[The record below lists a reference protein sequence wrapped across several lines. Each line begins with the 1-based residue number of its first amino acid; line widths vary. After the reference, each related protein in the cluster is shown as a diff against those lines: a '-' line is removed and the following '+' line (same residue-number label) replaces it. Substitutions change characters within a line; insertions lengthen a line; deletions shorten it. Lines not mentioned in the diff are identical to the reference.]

1 MDDLD
6 HEARET
12 IDERI
17 LYQDFGPEKLW
28 NEFEDFSQAMD
39 EAETGSDEEIDF
51 GNRLVAE
58 MGRLR
63 DAYAD
68 KVLAILRETT
78 DESRMARKGFATRL
92 AGELRLEAA
101 VPLLLAMFNDD
112 NDWLREETLRALTKI
127 GTDSVIRELA
137 SRYPKE
143 DLNFR
148 LGVACLLEDIHSD
161 RSVQTCLDLLKHE
174 ENQEIKGLLL
184 QSILMNFADEG
195 IEPARQFILQTPLD
209 PNVLEVRSALLTV
222 CKLMDVSFPEFEAW
236 KEDATHDSEFR
247 RKWHAEHG
255 SLDDE
260 YEEAEDEEDFEDEDE
275 EDLPAFKPFI
285 RQQERVGR
293 NDPCPCGSGKKFK
306 KCCYGR
312 SADEAD
318 ALAGSE
324 AVYRPRQSKPQF
336 PVGTF
341 ALYGPDDKRTT
352 KIVAGVIKREGAE
365 PIIERWVGTNVKN
378 DPKVQQKIKE
388 FFDKH
393 GVRSV
398 AATDRN
404 MGCPHEEGEDFPV
417 GEDCPFCPFW
427 KGKQGTNRRE

>member
-1 MDDLD
+1 
-6 HEARET
+6 
-12 IDERI
+12 
-17 LYQDFGPEKLW
+17 
-28 NEFEDFSQAMD
+28 
-39 EAETGSDEEIDF
+39 
-51 GNRLVAE
+51 
-58 MGRLR
+58 
-63 DAYAD
+63 
-68 KVLAILRETT
+68 
-78 DESRMARKGFATRL
+78 
-92 AGELRLEAA
+92 
-101 VPLLLAMFNDD
+101 
-112 NDWLREETLRALTKI
+112 
-127 GTDSVIRELA
+127 
-137 SRYPKE
+137 
-143 DLNFR
+143 
-148 LGVACLLEDIHSD
+148 
-161 RSVQTCLDLLKHE
+161 
-174 ENQEIKGLLL
+174 
-184 QSILMNFADEG
+184 MNFADEG
-195 IEPARQFILQTPLD
+195 IEPARHFILQTPLD
-209 PNVLEVRSALLTV
+209 PNVLEVRSALLTA
-222 CKLMDVSFPEFEAW
+222 CTLMDVSFPRVRGVGRRMPR
-236 KEDATHDSEFR
+236 TTSEFR

-378 DPKVQQKIKE
+378 DPKVQQKIKG

-393 GVRSV
+393 GVKSV

-417 GEDCPFCPFW
+417 GERLARSVRSG